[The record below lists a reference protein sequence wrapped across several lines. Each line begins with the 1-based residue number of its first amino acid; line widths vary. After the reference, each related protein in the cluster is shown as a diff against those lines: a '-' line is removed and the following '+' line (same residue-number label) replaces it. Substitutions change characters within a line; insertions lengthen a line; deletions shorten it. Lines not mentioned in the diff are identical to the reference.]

1 MTSSIRRNRNKIHGR
16 ILPRGGEQKERIWR
30 MSKERRRAGRDSKT
44 VKIEGRGTG
53 GTFIEDDCVQCNRV
67 GAAIPQLVTYSPLP
81 PHLFPPSSSALPI
94 FPVAS
99 LSFDDNNNDVVVV
112 ERRRRPPFIRFTRTG
127 KEREIRLE
135 TNATFEAELTF
146 KLP

>member
-1 MTSSIRRNRNKIHGR
+1 MTSSIHRNRNKIHGR

-112 ERRRRPPFIRFTRTG
+112 GGDDDGLLSSVSLEQGKRERFDSKRMRLSRPS
-127 KEREIRLE
+127 
-135 TNATFEAELTF
+135 
-146 KLP
+146 